1 MTQSFLIPPPR
12 ASIGHNLEHGCY
24 MQGVQELQLSQ
35 FGPEGKELAG
45 QLQKGRGVYVI
56 ILAYF
61 NNLGFVFQVKEKERW
76 ETLIRAILCSL
87 LT

>member
-1 MTQSFLIPPPR
+1 
-12 ASIGHNLEHGCY
+12 

-35 FGPEGKELAG
+35 FGPEGKEVAG
-45 QLQKGRGVYVI
+45 QSQKVRGVCII

-61 NNLGFVFQVKEKERW
+61 NNSGFVFQVKEKERW
-76 ETLIRAILCSL
+76 EALIRAILYSF